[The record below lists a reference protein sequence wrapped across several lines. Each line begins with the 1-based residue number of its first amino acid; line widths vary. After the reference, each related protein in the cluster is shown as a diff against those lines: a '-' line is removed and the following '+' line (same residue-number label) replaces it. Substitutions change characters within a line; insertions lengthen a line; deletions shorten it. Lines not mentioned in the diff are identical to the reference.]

1 MKPAATPARRFV
13 RQRGMG
19 WDGLTTLLLPN
30 LLLLA
35 TLGLSGL
42 WWLHRV
48 WRVARDTPCT
58 PAGTGGDWVVV
69 LGARLQG
76 DQVAPGYARRLHRAA
91 ALYRAD
97 PRRRIL
103 LVGGRTGGRVSEA
116 KRGRE
121 WLLELGIPAS
131 RLAIEDQ
138 SLNTLDNLR
147 HARQLLVDLRERPFV
162 LVTSRYHLA
171 RSQAL
176 ACGLG
181 LQPVLC
187 AAEER
192 LRRDPWTCWRLA
204 LEAYYLHWYAVGKTW
219 SRWTG
224 NRHSLARI
232 T

>member
-1 MKPAATPARRFV
+1 MNGGVTAPRRFA

-19 WDGLTTLLLPN
+19 WDGLAMLALSN

-42 WWLHRV
+42 WLLRRV
-48 WRVARDTPCT
+48 WRVARDAPI
-58 PAGTGGDWVVV
+58 AGVAGDWIVV
-69 LGARLQG
+69 LGARLIH
-76 DQVAPGYARRLHRAA
+76 DQVAPGYARRLRRAA
-91 ALYRAD
+91 ALHHAD

-103 LVGGRTGGRVSEA
+103 LVGGYTGGSVSEA
-116 KRGRE
+116 ERGRE
-121 WLLELGIPAS
+121 VLLERGLPAAS
-131 RLAIEDQ
+131 LFIEDQ

-147 HARQLLVDLRERPFV
+147 QARRLLAGDGAQPFV

-176 ACGLG
+176 ARGLD

-187 AAEER
+187 AAEDR
-192 LRRDPWTCWRLA
+192 LRLNPWTLWRLG
-204 LEAYYLHWYAVGKTW
+204 LEAWYLHWYEVGKAW
-219 SRWTG
+219 SRWTR

>member
-1 MKPAATPARRFV
+1 
-13 RQRGMG
+13 MG
-19 WDGLTTLLLPN
+19 WDGLAMLALSN

-42 WWLHRV
+42 WLLRQV
-48 WRVARDTPCT
+48 WRIARDAPV
-58 PAGTGGDWVVV
+58 AGVDGDWIVV
-69 LGARLQG
+69 LGARLIH
-76 DQVAPGYARRLHRAA
+76 DQVAPGYARRLRRAA
-91 ALYRAD
+91 ALYHAD

-103 LVGGRTGGRVSEA
+103 LVGGHTGGSVSEA
-116 KRGRE
+116 ERGRE
-121 WLLELGIPAS
+121 FLLELGLPAAS
-131 RLAIEDQ
+131 LFIEDQ

-147 HARQLLVDLRERPFV
+147 QARRLLAGDRVRPFV

-176 ACGLG
+176 ARGLD

-187 AAEER
+187 AAEDR
-192 LRRDPWTCWRLA
+192 LRLKPWTLWRLG
-204 LEAYYLHWYAVGKTW
+204 LEAWYLHWYEVGKAW
-219 SRWTG
+219 SRWTR

>member
-1 MKPAATPARRFV
+1 MTRATTPAKRFV

-19 WDGLTTLLLPN
+19 WDGLTTLLLSN

-42 WWLHRV
+42 WWLRRV
-48 WRVARDTPCT
+48 WRIAHDTPY
-58 PAGTGGDWVVV
+58 AGVEGDWVVV
-69 LGARLQG
+69 LGARLQD
-76 DQVAPGYARRLHRAA
+76 DQVAPGHARRLRRAA

-103 LVGGRTGGRVSEA
+103 LVGGRTGGRVSAAE
-116 KRGRE
+116 GGPG
-121 WLLELGIPAS
+121 WLAEHGIPAPP
-131 RLAIEDQ
+131 LVDGDAL
-138 SLNTLDNLR
+138 LNTLDNLR
-147 HARQLLVDLRERPFV
+147 NARQLLADLRERPFV
-162 LVTSRYHLA
+162 LVSSRYHLA
-171 RSQAL
+171 RGQAL
-176 ACGLG
+176 ARGLG

>member
-13 RQRGMG
+13 RQQGMG
-19 WDGLTTLLLPN
+19 WDGLAMLLLSN

-42 WWLHRV
+42 WCLHRA
-48 WRVARDTPCT
+48 WRIARDTPC
-58 PAGTGGDWVVV
+58 AGVGGDWVVV
-69 LGARLQG
+69 LGARLQR
-76 DQVAPGYARRLHRAA
+76 DQVTPGHARRLRRAA
-91 ALYRAD
+91 ALYRSD

-103 LVGGRTGGRVSEA
+103 LVGGRTGGSVSEA
-116 KRGRE
+116 ERGRE
-121 WLLELGIPAS
+121 FLLELGIPAS
-131 RLAIEDQ
+131 RLSIEDQ

-147 HARQLLVDLRERPFV
+147 HARQLLADLRERPFV
-162 LVTSRYHLA
+162 LVTSRHHLA
-171 RSQAL
+171 RSQVL
-176 ACGLG
+176 ARGLG
-181 LQPVLC
+181 LRPVLC

-192 LRRDPWTCWRLA
+192 LRRNPWTFWRLA

>member
-1 MKPAATPARRFV
+1 MKPVATPGRSFAR
-13 RQRGMG
+13 QLGMG
-19 WDGLTTLLLPN
+19 WDGLAMLALSN
-30 LLLLA
+30 LVLLA
-35 TLGLSGL
+35 TAGASGL
-42 WWLHRV
+42 WMLYRV
-48 WRVARDTPCT
+48 WRTARDAPI
-58 PAGTGGDWVVV
+58 AGVEGDWIVV
-69 LGARLQG
+69 LGARLLR
-76 DQVAPGYARRLHRAA
+76 DRVAPGYARRLQRAA

-103 LVGGRTGGRVSEA
+103 LVGGHTGGSVSEA
-116 KRGRE
+116 ERGRGF
-121 WLLELGIPAS
+121 LRGLGIPES
-131 RLAIEDQ
+131 DLFIEDQ

-147 HARQLLVDLRERPFV
+147 HARQLFPQIRERPFV

-171 RSQAL
+171 RSEVLARGLAL
-176 ACGLG
+176 R
-181 LQPVLC
+181 PVLC

-192 LRRDPWTCWRLA
+192 LHHGLLLFWRLG

>member
-1 MKPAATPARRFV
+1 VNRGAAASRRFA
-13 RQRGMG
+13 RQLGMG
-19 WDGLTTLLLPN
+19 WDGLAMLALSN

-42 WWLHRV
+42 WLLRQV
-48 WRVARDTPCT
+48 WRIARDAPV
-58 PAGTGGDWVVV
+58 AGVDGDWIVV
-69 LGARLQG
+69 LGARLIH
-76 DQVAPGYARRLHRAA
+76 DQVAPGYARRLRRVA
-91 ALYRAD
+91 ALHQAD

-103 LVGGRTGGRVSEA
+103 LVGGHTGGSVSEA
-116 KRGRE
+116 ERGRE
-121 WLLELGIPAS
+121 FLLELGLPAAS
-131 RLAIEDQ
+131 LFIEDQ

-147 HARQLLVDLRERPFV
+147 QARRLLAGDRVRPFV

-176 ACGLG
+176 ARGLD

-187 AAEER
+187 AAEDR
-192 LRRDPWTCWRLA
+192 LRLKPWTLWRLG
-204 LEAYYLHWYAVGKTW
+204 LEDWYLHWYEVGKAW
-219 SRWTG
+219 SRWTR

>member
-1 MKPAATPARRFV
+1 MKPATTPARRFV

-19 WDGLTTLLLPN
+19 WDGLTTLLLSN

-48 WRVARDTPCT
+48 WRIARDTPY
-58 PAGTGGDWVVV
+58 AGVEGDWVVV
-69 LGARLQG
+69 LGARLQD
-76 DQVAPGYARRLHRAA
+76 DQVAPGHARRLRRAA

-116 KRGRE
+116 ERGRE
-121 WLLELGIPAS
+121 WLIELGIPAS

-147 HARQLLVDLRERPFV
+147 NARQLLADLRERPFV
-162 LVTSRYHLA
+162 LVSSRYHLA

-176 ACGLG
+176 ARGLG